1 MAGKR
6 VVLITGASSGI
17 GLETATVLSR
27 RNFRVFGTR
36 LPGEDFETRDFDL
49 LELDVTSDDSVAA
62 CVEALMAQTDR
73 LDVLHNNAGS
83 GLLGPV
89 EETSLEEA
97 RAVFE
102 VNYFGAIRM
111 INAVLPI
118 MRRQRSGVIVNTS
131 SVAGNVGVPFE
142 AHYCA
147 TKLAL
152 ASLTLGLRQE
162 VAPFGIQVVL
172 VAPGYVRTGFYDRL
186 RTASGRLKAYDRGR
200 ARAVTAFERSARGGN
215 EPAAI
220 AKVIVRAIESRSP
233 RPRYW
238 AGADAALYG
247 WAHRLLPDRLVD
259 WIMRLQF
266 HPSPESPE
274 PETTAGATPEAVA
287 DAQDRA

>member
-1 MAGKR
+1 MAERR

-17 GLETATVLSR
+17 GLETATLLSR

-36 LPGEDFETRDFDL
+36 LPGQDFETRDFEL

-73 LDVLHNNAGS
+73 IDVLHNNAGS

-118 MRRQRSGVIVNTS
+118 MRRQRSGLIVNTS

-162 VAPFGIQVVL
+162 VGPFGIQVVL

-186 RTASGRLKAYDRGR
+186 RTASGRLQAYDRGR
-200 ARAVTAFERSARGGN
+200 ARAVTAFENSARGGN
-215 EPAAI
+215 EPTAVAQ
-220 AKVIVRAIESRSP
+220 VIVRAIESRSP

-238 AGADAALYG
+238 AGSDAALYG
-247 WAHRLLPDRLVD
+247 LFHRLLPDRLVD
-259 WIMRLQF
+259 WVMRREF
-266 HPSPESPE
+266 RPAPNGRDV
-274 PETTAGATPEAVA
+274 ETATVEAPDPLSEA
-287 DAQDRA
+287 